1 MTRRG
6 WALFLVM
13 GVIWGVPYAMIR
25 IAVQDLD
32 PIVVAF
38 GRTLIGGLL
47 LLPIALYTKALAPVF
62 RRWRPLLLYT
72 LVEITGPWFLIG
84 YAETTLHS
92 STVGLLIA
100 AVPLIAMVIVTK
112 LGHERFDARRVA
124 GLMVG
129 FAGVAALVGLD
140 IDLSNPAAVGAIGL
154 TTIGYAVGPIFIDRA
169 LADLPPMGVV
179 TGSLLLAAAIYA
191 PFTGWVWPSHITA
204 DSAWSVLGLAVIC
217 TASAFLF
224 FFALIAEVGPAR
236 ATVVT
241 YINPAVAILLGVTA
255 LDEPLTAGMMIGFP
269 LVVLGSIFG
278 TARSR
283 DEAGP
288 DAVPDAPKAVAGLP
302 ER

>member
-6 WALFLVM
+6 WALFLAM

-25 IAVQDLD
+25 VAVVDLD

-47 LLPIALYTKALAPVF
+47 LLPVALYADALAPVL

-72 LVEITGPWFLIG
+72 LMEITGPWFLIG

-100 AVPLIAMVIVTK
+100 AVPLIAVVIVTV
-112 LGHERFDARRVA
+112 LGHDRFDARRVA
-124 GLMVG
+124 GLLVG

-140 IDLSNPAAVGAIGL
+140 VDLGNPAAIAAIGL
-154 TTIGYAVGPIFIDRA
+154 TTVGYAVGPIVINRA
-169 LADLPPMGVV
+169 LADLPPLGVV
-179 TGSLLLAAAIYA
+179 TASLLLAAVIYA
-191 PFTGWVWPSHITA
+191 PFAGWLRPSRLTA
-204 DSAWSVLGLAVIC
+204 DAAWSVLGLAVVC
-217 TASAFLF
+217 TAVAFLF

-236 ATVVT
+236 ATVIT

-255 LDEPLTAGMMIGFP
+255 LDEPLTAGMAIGFP
-269 LVVLGSIFG
+269 LVILGSVLG
-278 TARSR
+278 TARGR
-283 DEAGP
+283 GEVVRA
-288 DAVPDAPKAVAGLP
+288 DAPAAPEAAAQVP